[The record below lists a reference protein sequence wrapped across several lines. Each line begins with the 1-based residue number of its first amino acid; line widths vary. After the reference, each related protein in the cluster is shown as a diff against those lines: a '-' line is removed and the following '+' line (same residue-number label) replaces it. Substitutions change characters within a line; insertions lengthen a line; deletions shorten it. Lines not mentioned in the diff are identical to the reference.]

1 MAKFTLSPDDLER
14 VAHDRYHHPC
24 PQIQK
29 RMEVLWLASHANLIQ
44 EAVAEL
50 AGVGLASVQRFL
62 ATYRREGLDAV
73 QRRNYVGPASGFEP
87 YTSTLEEHF
96 RLHQPATV
104 AEASEAITRLTG
116 VRRGLTQVRLFLKAI
131 GLAVPQGP
139 GRSRQHRPA
148 RPGRV
153 SGWYFETPAGPG
165 RRG

>member
-29 RMEVLWLASHANLIQ
+29 RMEVLWLASHAKLTQ

-73 QRRNYVGPASGFEP
+73 QRRNYVGPASGSNLTP
-87 YTSTLEEHF
+87 AHWKSTSGF
-96 RLHQPATV
+96 IR
-104 AEASEAITRLTG
+104 
-116 VRRGLTQVRLFLKAI
+116 
-131 GLAVPQGP
+131 AVPILM
-139 GRSRQHRPA
+139 
-148 RPGRV
+148 
-153 SGWYFETPAGPG
+153 
-165 RRG
+165 

>member
-1 MAKFTLSPDDLER
+1 MAKFTLAPDDISR
-14 VAHDRYHHPC
+14 VAHDRYYHPC

-29 RMEVLWLASHANLIQ
+29 RMEVLWLASHGKLTQA
-44 EAVAEL
+44 AVAEL

-62 ATYRREGLDAV
+62 ATYRRDGLDGV
-73 QRRNYVGPASGFEP
+73 QRRRYVRTGSELEAHA
-87 YTSTLEEHF
+87 TTLEEYFLQHP
-96 RLHQPATV
+96 PATV

-116 VRRGLTQVRLFLKAI
+116 VRRGLTQVRLFLKAL
-131 GLAVPQGP
+131 GVALPQGP

-148 RPGRV
+148 GPGRV

>member
-1 MAKFTLSPDDLER
+1 MPKFTLAPVDLER

-29 RMEVLWLASHANLIQ
+29 RMEVLWLASHANLTQ
-44 EAVAEL
+44 QAVAEL

-62 ATYRREGLDAV
+62 ATYRRDGLDGV
-73 QRRNYVGPASGFEP
+73 QRRNYVGPASGLEP
-87 YTSTLEEHF
+87 HATTLEDYF

-104 AEASEAITRLTG
+104 AEASEAIIRLTG
-116 VRRGLTQVRLFLKAI
+116 VRRGLTQVRLFLKAL

-148 RPGRV
+148 SPGRV
-153 SGWYFETPAGPG
+153 SGWYFATPAEQGG
-165 RRG
+165 RG